1 MIDTRKIIV
10 ALLFVTICGVLGWF
24 GRASSE
30 EAAPVPTPPV
40 DPSPKPTPVD
50 PAPKPTPVDPAPKPP
65 NGSPPAQ
72 PVA

>member
-30 EAAPVPTPPV
+30 SPAPVSPMPGPAPGPMPGPAPGPAPVP
-40 DPSPKPTPVD
+40 
-50 PAPKPTPVDPAPKPP
+50 PKPP
-65 NGSPPAQ
+65 TALD
-72 PVA
+72 V